1 MGKLDGCLLPV
12 LGLLSQADLSG
23 AVCAE
28 QVLVVRATVGPGL
41 LVNILS
47 CKHSNAT
54 VGHNS

>member
-1 MGKLDGCLLPV
+1 MGKLNGRLLPV

-41 LVNILS
+41 LLNIL
-47 CKHSNAT
+47 CM
-54 VGHNS
+54 